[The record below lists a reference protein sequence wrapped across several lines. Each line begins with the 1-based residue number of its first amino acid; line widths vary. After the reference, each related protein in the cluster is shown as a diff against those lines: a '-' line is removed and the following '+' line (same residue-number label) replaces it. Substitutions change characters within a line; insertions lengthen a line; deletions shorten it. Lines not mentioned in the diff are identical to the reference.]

1 MEQSLR
7 MARRCVHRTV
17 RAADTTQRV
26 ASAETVR
33 PAQGSGKTYTMTGAL
48 RHAQAQQR
56 AFAGSECT
64 VPPNTYENLSARCCC
79 AAGTDALERD
89 EAGSKGITP
98 RAIAQVFREL
108 RRRQLAHW
116 EVGVTYVQVYNE
128 AFQDLLCSET
138 PEAEIAVSDQRHNP
152 PLILFMHPSRSLA
165 RSTFR
170 LLLPRP
176 FNGHA
181 DSKSTHCS

>member
-1 MEQSLR
+1 MPCTGLR
-7 MARRCVHRTV
+7 QDVHHDRCAAPRPGTAEGLRR
-17 RAADTTQRV
+17 QRMH
-26 ASAETVR
+26 SA
-33 PAQGSGKTYTMTGAL
+33 
-48 RHAQAQQR
+48 
-56 AFAGSECT
+56 
-64 VPPNTYENLSARCCC
+64 PNTYKNLYACCCC
-79 AAGTDALERD
+79 AAGTDALERN

-108 RRRQLAHW
+108 RRRQLANW

-128 AFQDLLCSET
+128 AFQDLLCPET
-138 PEAEIAVSDQRHNP
+138 PEADIAVSDQRHIP

-165 RSTFR
+165 RSTFG